1 MNYKYMMMA
10 ALNNLLEDV
19 ERLNY
24 PIYATL
30 MQDKKPQFGFF
41 GFTKKVL
48 LVAILDD
55 SQRKIEWTKRILL
68 TDIVQVTSKKAL
80 IPGQQ
85 IVTMKFADGDS
96 YKLRISKKLMNV
108 DTQEKNAAD
117 FLAYLDRRFMNK
129 TAEQ

>member
-1 MNYKYMMMA
+1 MNYKYMMMM
-10 ALNNLLEDV
+10 ALNALLEDV

-30 MQDKKPQFGFF
+30 MQDKKPRFGFF
-41 GFTKKVL
+41 GITKKVM

-55 SQRKIEWTKRILL
+55 SQRKIDWTKRIPLS
-68 TDIVQVTSKKAL
+68 DIKKVTSKKAL

-85 IVTMKFADGDS
+85 AVTMDFADGGS

-117 FLAYLDRRFMNK
+117 FLGFLEKRYINK
-129 TAEQ
+129 TEE

>member
-1 MNYKYMMMA
+1 MNYKYMMMM
-10 ALNNLLEDV
+10 ALNDLLEDV

-30 MQDKKPQFGFF
+30 MEDKKPQFGFF

-48 LVAILDD
+48 LVAMLNDD
-55 SQRKIEWTKRILL
+55 QRKIAWTKRIPLH
-68 TDIVQVTSKKAL
+68 DIKNVTVKKAFL
-80 IPGQQ
+80 LGQQ
-85 IVTMKFADGDS
+85 IVTMDFADGTS

-117 FLAYLDRRFMNK
+117 FIAYLIKRTSNK
-129 TAEQ
+129 EEA